1 MNRTR
6 HCIACLGFVFCTVP
20 ARATDVNVVGL
31 FPGKAVVS
39 INGSQP
45 RTLSTGQRTDEG
57 VVLISSE
64 RGSATFEI
72 DGKKRVL
79 SMGQVYQAAGG
90 GPSSRQA
97 VTLSA
102 DSRGHFFVNGQVN
115 GASVRFLVD
124 TGATWVALSGADA
137 RRLAIDYQKGE
148 PRLMSTANGVA
159 AAYKVLLD
167 SVRVGDITVSNVEAV
182 VMDGAGPGMALLGM
196 SFLNRMEMRRNGETM
211 LLIKK
216 F

>member
-1 MNRTR
+1 MNRMR
-6 HCIACLGFVFCTVP
+6 DCIACLALVVGASP
-20 ARATDVNVVGL
+20 AFATDVNVVGL

-39 INGSQP
+39 INGGQP
-45 RTLSTGQRTDEG
+45 RTLSTGQKTEEG

-79 SMGQVYQAAGG
+79 QMGQVYRAAAST
-90 GPSSRQA
+90 SSQQA

-102 DSRGHFFVNGQVN
+102 DSRGHFLVNGQVN
-115 GASVRFLVD
+115 GATVRFLVD
-124 TGATWVALSGADA
+124 TGATWVSLSGADA
-137 RRLAIDYQKGE
+137 RRLAIDYHKGE
-148 PRLMSTANGVA
+148 PRMMSTANGFA

-167 SVRVGDITVSNVEAV
+167 SVRVGDITISNVEAV
-182 VMDGAGPGMALLGM
+182 VMDGAGPGIALLGM
-196 SFLNRMEMRRNGETM
+196 SFLNRMEMRREGETM